1 MLIKVMIYINF
12 QFNRI
17 RNISEMNE
25 ATPDTYY
32 ITFRGLQA
40 SIIKIINFSNGIRF
54 VGQWTGSIL
63 TRKNST
69 QHYLQD
75 CPWRTALVLYTI
87 FITVV

>member
-1 MLIKVMIYINF
+1 MICINF
-12 QFNRI
+12 QFNRV
-17 RNISEMNE
+17 RDISEMNE
-25 ATPDTYY
+25 ATPETLY

-40 SIIKIINFSNGIRF
+40 SILKILTLSNGIRF

-69 QHYLQD
+69 QHYLQG
-75 CPWRTALVLYTI
+75 CPWRTALVLYII